1 MIEVKC
7 VYGRWMECYSE
18 QDLFAATDLSLNAE
32 QNSAYLLNSIFFCL
46 VSAVVEEVIIASQAS
61 MKE

>member
-1 MIEVKC
+1 
-7 VYGRWMECYSE
+7 MECYSE

-32 QNSAYLLNSIFFCL
+32 LNSAYLLRNSIFFCL
-46 VSAVVEEVIIASQAS
+46 VSAVVEEVIVASQAS